1 MTDVP
6 ALRFIKKSKFTV
18 IFTFKPPTVK
28 RSFRVDLNQRQ
39 QLDQIQQNRTDQ
51 KIRINWEEW
60 TRTWSTHECQLKML
74 LALLAES
81 QRVAYQVGCAGK
93 GRIRLIRNLARRVE
107 EDMMKEVKETCLPLL
122 LEIAAC
128 GLFRLP
134 ATTIQHRT
142 ANSGSSADVLR
153 FQGKSADAIGE
164 PLLCN

>member
-1 MTDVP
+1 MTSINVNN
-6 ALRFIKKSKFTV
+6 LIRYSK
-18 IFTFKPPTVK
+18 IAP
-28 RSFRVDLNQRQ
+28 
-39 QLDQIQQNRTDQ
+39 
-51 KIRINWEEW
+51 IRKFV
-60 TRTWSTHECQLKML
+60 STGKNGHVLGLPKCQLKML